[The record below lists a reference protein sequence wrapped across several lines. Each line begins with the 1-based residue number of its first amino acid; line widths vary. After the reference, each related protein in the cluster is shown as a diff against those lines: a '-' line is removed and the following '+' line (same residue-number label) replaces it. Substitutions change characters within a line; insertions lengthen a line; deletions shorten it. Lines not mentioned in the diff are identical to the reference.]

1 MNVMDRSTMLQQI
14 NEISFAAYDTL
25 LFLDTHPNDQQA
37 LQFYREMS
45 QKRNAAME
53 EFGRIYGPLTVDCTC
68 ATNGNRWQWI
78 DQTWPWEGGSC

>member
-14 NEISFAAYDTL
+14 NEISFAVYDTL

-53 EFGRIYGPLTVDCTC
+53 EFGRIYGPLTVDCIC

-78 DQTWPWEGGSC
+78 DQPWPWEGGSC